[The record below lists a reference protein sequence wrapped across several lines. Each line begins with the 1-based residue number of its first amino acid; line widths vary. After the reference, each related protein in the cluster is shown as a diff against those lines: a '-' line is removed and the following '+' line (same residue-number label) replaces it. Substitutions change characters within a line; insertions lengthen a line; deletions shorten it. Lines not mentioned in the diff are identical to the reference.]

1 MQSYRKTEVAWF
13 CSKDDPRWE
22 FSNMAGA
29 MPIYW
34 PLQRTAT
41 NRWNSTEQL
50 YQASK
55 YGTEVMCVP
64 ESNPGVHPNV
74 RKRIRESTNAR
85 GAKMTQK
92 CAVSAGLVRADWEG
106 PEEVRLKAMEW
117 VLELKVYWNRD
128 TFGQALRDTCERV
141 IVELSTKDAFWG
153 CKAQADGTLVGENQL
168 GKLLMGVRSRLPQI
182 VKGEFTQPE
191 GFLLP

>member
-1 MQSYRKTEVAWF
+1 MQTYRKSEVAWF
-13 CSKDDPRWE
+13 FSKEDARWE
-22 FSNMAGA
+22 FSNMAGNF
-29 MPIYW
+29 PIYW
-34 PLQRTAT
+34 PLQRSVA

-55 YGTEVMCVP
+55 YNTSVVCAP
-64 ESNPGVHPNV
+64 ASNPDVHPNV

-92 CAVSAGLVRADWEG
+92 CAVKAGLVRADWEG
-106 PEEVRLKAMEW
+106 PEEVRRKAMEW

-128 TFGQALRDTCERV
+128 TFGQALRDTGERV
-141 IVELSTKDAFWG
+141 IVEVSQKDDFWG
-153 CKAQADGTLVGENQL
+153 CKEDSEGLLVGDNHL
-168 GKLLMGVRSRLPQI
+168 GELLMRVRSRIPQI
-182 VKGEFTQPE
+182 ARGEFTHPD

>member
-22 FSNMAGA
+22 FSNMAGN

-34 PLQRTAT
+34 PPQRTAA

-55 YGTEVMCVP
+55 YDTGVTCVP
-64 ESNPGVHPNV
+64 ESNPDVHPNV

-92 CAVSAGLVRADWEG
+92 CAVKAGLVRQDWEG
-106 PEEVRLKAMEW
+106 PDEVRLKAMEW
-117 VLELKVYWNRD
+117 VLELKVYWNPV
-128 TFGQALRDTCERV
+128 TFGQALRDTGDRM
-141 IVELSTKDAFWG
+141 IVEISTRDAFWG
-153 CKAQADGTLVGENQL
+153 CKVQPDGILVGENQL
-168 GKLLMGVRSRLPQI
+168 GKLLMRVRSRIPQI
-182 VKGEFTQPE
+182 LRGEFTHPQ